1 MRLIAKCLHQR
12 LKSYHSSWVN
22 FIKSFLEFFLL
33 SLSKLKFI
41 HSLLHKIKHVL
52 SLAFIV
58 KLYRHLWFKY
68 ISLFLIMKINKVWK
82 SLFSLIDLKKSK
94 QLVKISINPILCIK
108 YICKRS
114 LAMCLCWSWQIKH
127 AFKSL
132 SFLWRLSCWTLCF
145 LVFNSSFDPFNSTFF
160 IEILIS
166 WLFSFQRRL
175 MLWDS
180 SNLYFISITYIN
192 QLFGW
197 VLC

>member
-1 MRLIAKCLHQR
+1 
-12 LKSYHSSWVN
+12 
-22 FIKSFLEFFLL
+22 
-33 SLSKLKFI
+33 
-41 HSLLHKIKHVL
+41 VL

-68 ISLFLIMKINKVWK
+68 ISLFLVMKIDKVWK
-82 SLFSLIDLKKSK
+82 SLFSLIDLKKSE
-94 QLVKISINPILCIK
+94 QLVKISIDPILCIK

-166 WLFSFQRRL
+166 WLFSFQGRL
-175 MLWDS
+175 MFWDS

-197 VLC
+197 VLCQLHSSNRLYLTSRRSNLIFISNSDINDQSLRQISFSVLDTVLFIRPNNF